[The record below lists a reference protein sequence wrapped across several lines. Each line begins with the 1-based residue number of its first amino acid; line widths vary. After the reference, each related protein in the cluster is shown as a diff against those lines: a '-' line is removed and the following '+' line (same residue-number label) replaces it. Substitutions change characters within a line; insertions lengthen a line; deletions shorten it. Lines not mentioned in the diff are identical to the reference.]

1 MLTTHGLW
9 TNHASHVDF
18 FSNNDVKRCVLYSQS
33 FWPFLFIQYV
43 HHNWTYRV
51 IKSNWCAWLNFTV
64 NICRD
69 EYIQNIVTDI
79 FTFLPFSCLQGLI
92 GETLRTCFFSHT
104 SASYCTCS
112 SFQKVEEFIAWWCV
126 HKFYLVVLD

>member
-1 MLTTHGLW
+1 MGFEQIMHPT
-9 TNHASHVDF
+9 SIF
-18 FSNNDVKRCVLYSQS
+18 FSNNDVKRCVLFSQS

-51 IKSNWCAWLNFTV
+51 IKSNWCVWLNFTV

-79 FTFLPFSCLQGLI
+79 LPFYPFPVFKDSLGKLS
-92 GETLRTCFFSHT
+92 RTSFSSHT
-104 SASYCTCS
+104 SASYCS